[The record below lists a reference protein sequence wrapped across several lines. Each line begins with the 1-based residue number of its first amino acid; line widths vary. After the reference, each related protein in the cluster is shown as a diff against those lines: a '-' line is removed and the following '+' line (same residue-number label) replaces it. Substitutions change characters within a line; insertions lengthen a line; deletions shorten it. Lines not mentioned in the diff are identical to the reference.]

1 MLKNYYEQGRV
12 EAGCD
17 EAGRGCL
24 AGSVYA
30 AAVILPPDY
39 HNERLNDSKKLTARQ
54 RYALRQDIE
63 RDAVAWAVGVVTPQE
78 IDQINIL
85 NASILAMH
93 RALDQLQVRPEAIIV
108 DGNRFKPYRDLPHTT
123 IVKGDGKYLSI
134 AAASILAKTY
144 RDDEMIRLAQ
154 EYPDYDWQHNMGYPT
169 RKHREAI
176 RKHGVTPYHRRTF
189 NLLGS
194 EELTI
199 PFDS

>member
-144 RDDEMIRLAQ
+144 RDDEMVRLAQ

-176 RKHGVTPYHRRTF
+176 CQHGITPYHRRTF